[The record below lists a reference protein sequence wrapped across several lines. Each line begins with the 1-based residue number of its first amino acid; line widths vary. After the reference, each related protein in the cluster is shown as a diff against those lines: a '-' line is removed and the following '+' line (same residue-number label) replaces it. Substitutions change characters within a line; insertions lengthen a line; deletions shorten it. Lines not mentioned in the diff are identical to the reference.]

1 MIMNKSFVSTLAL
14 SFFSLI
20 AFSQTSR
27 PAATT
32 QQPKLVVGIVV
43 DQMRYDYIYR
53 YWSKFGND
61 GFKRLVNEGFFCRNT
76 HYNYVPTYTG
86 PGHASI
92 YTGTTPEVHGIIA
105 NDWYTIESRKETYC
119 TEDGSVRTVGAKSS
133 GHMSPKNMLA
143 TSVADE
149 LRLSN
154 GKRSKVIGI
163 ALKDRGAILPA
174 GHTANAAY
182 WYDGYSGNWITSTFY
197 MQDLP
202 QWVTNFNAKEYPKQ
216 YLSKPW
222 TPLLPIEQYTESLP
236 DDSPYEKKFKG
247 ETAPVFPHD
256 LPKLMAD
263 NQGLGLLRTTPFGNT
278 LTKDF
283 ALEAIKNENLG
294 KGQYTDM
301 ITVSFSSPDYVGHSF
316 GTMAI
321 ETEDTYLRLDK
332 DIAEMLKFL
341 DTWVGKNNVVVFLT
355 ADHGAVQVP
364 AYLQDNKVPSGYL
377 NPWPVL
383 DSLKRTYFAA
393 HGDSIILK
401 YDNHQVYLNR
411 KAIAEKRL
419 NKTDI
424 ENQVAAAMMKVKGIS
439 GAVTATV
446 INSTQFTEGIKYRI
460 QKGYYPKRSGD
471 VMLYLDPAWVEYER
485 VGTTH
490 GAPYTYDTH
499 VPLLW
504 YGWNIKAGSSSEPLT
519 ITDIAPTLSMFLNI
533 PFPNGCTGRPIPFL
547 TK

>member
-1 MIMNKSFVSTLAL
+1 MIMNRSFFSTLAL
-14 SFFSLI
+14 SLFCLA
-20 AFSQTSR
+20 AFAQTNR
-27 PAATT
+27 PAAT

-53 YWSKFGND
+53 YWNKFGTD

-92 YTGTTPEVHGIIA
+92 YTGTTPEIHGIIA

-119 TEDGSVRTVGAKSS
+119 TEDGSVKTVGAKSS
-133 GHMSPKNMLA
+133 GQMSPKNMLA

-182 WYDGYSGNWITSTFY
+182 WYDGYTGNWITSTFY
-197 MQDLP
+197 MQELP
-202 QWVTNFNAKEYPKQ
+202 QWVSNFNAKEYPKQ

-222 TPLLPIEQYTESLP
+222 TTLLPIEQYTESLP
-236 DDSPYEKKFKG
+236 DDSPYEKKFRG
-247 ETAPVFPHD
+247 EAAPVFPHD

-263 NQGLGLLRTTPFGNT
+263 NQGLGLLRTTPFGNS
-278 LTKDF
+278 LTKEF

-332 DIAEMLKFL
+332 DIAEILKFL
-341 DTWVGKNNVVVFLT
+341 DTWVGKNNVIVFLT

-364 AYLQDNKVPSGYL
+364 AYLSDNRVPSGYL

-383 DSLKRTYFAA
+383 DSLRRSFFGM

-411 KAIAEKRL
+411 KVIAEKKL
-419 NKTDI
+419 NKTEI

-439 GAVTATV
+439 GAVTSTV

-471 VMLYLDPAWVEYER
+471 VMVYLDPAWVEYDR

-504 YGWNIKAGSSSEPLT
+504 YGWNIKPGSSGEPLC
-519 ITDIAPTLSMFLNI
+519 ITDIAPTLSMMLNI